1 MKRKLC
7 NILSRLGV
15 TTVVTTESKTSLSF
29 LPETIDVKEVKDA
42 RSATFEAFGIIK
54 MSEKPV
60 ALIVKE
66 DELSSVL
73 TAVTEAWLQRKDLIL
88 ITINGNLYQH
98 YDYLD
103 RCLMSSAL
111 LLQNSNEDELVQ
123 EMQLRHGPHL
133 LRTALLLE
141 EENPVDYSNIIQ
153 ELDNGLSDNDVV
165 FCYNPTQV
173 SGTHNRA
180 ISLQH
185 RYCVISKYVGYL
197 LGCKGKAVLCIPEN
211 LLAYDSNI
219 FNFRNLPSTFFVVVV
234 ADGSRILSKLSPW
247 IESNG
252 ISVIQTESANYS
264 TLLCEDKPKLVYI
277 K

>member
-1 MKRKLC
+1 MKSKLC
-7 NILSRLGV
+7 NILLRLGV

-29 LPETIDVKEVKDA
+29 ISDTFDVKEVKDA

-66 DELSSVL
+66 KELSNTL

-88 ITINGNLYQH
+88 ITINGNLYLH

-111 LLQNSNEDELVQ
+111 LLEDSNEEELVQ

-133 LRTALLLE
+133 LRTALKLE
-141 EENPVDYSNIIQ
+141 VERSVDYTNILQ
-153 ELDNGLSDNDVV
+153 ELDKVLCENDVV

-173 SGTHNRA
+173 SGTHNIV
-180 ISLQH
+180 ISQQH
-185 RYCVISKYVGYL
+185 CYCVISKYVGYL
-197 LGCKGKAVLCIPEN
+197 LGCNGKAVLCIPEN

-219 FNFRNLPSTFFVVVV
+219 FNFRNLPSTLFLVVV
-234 ADGSRILSKLSPW
+234 ADSSGSMSKLSPW

-252 ISVIQTESANYS
+252 INVIQTEKADYLA
-264 TLLCEDKPKLVYI
+264 LLREEKPKLVYI

>member
-1 MKRKLC
+1 MKIKLSV
-7 NILSRLGV
+7 ILTRLGV
-15 TTVVTTESKTSLSF
+15 ATVVTTNGKAAKLFLSESF
-29 LPETIDVKEVKDA
+29 DVKEVKDA
-42 RSATFEAFGIIK
+42 RSATFEAFGIIII
-54 MSEKPV
+54 SEKPV
-60 ALIVKE
+60 ALIVNE
-66 DELSSVL
+66 DELSSTL

-111 LLQNSNEDELVQ
+111 LLHDSNEDELVQ

-133 LRTALLLE
+133 LRTALMLE
-141 EENPVDYSNIIQ
+141 EEMPIDYSNILLKL
-153 ELDNGLSDNDVV
+153 EGSLYDNEVV
-165 FCYNPTQV
+165 FCYHPTKM
-173 SGTHNRA
+173 SGTHVVS
-180 ISLQH
+180 IPQQH

-197 LGCKGKAVLCIPEN
+197 LGCKGKTVLCIPEN

-234 ADGSRILSKLSPW
+234 ADSSRTMCKLSPW

-252 ISVIQTESANYS
+252 ISVIQEDSADYS
-264 TLLCEDKPKLVYI
+264 ALLREDKPKLIYI

>member
-7 NILSRLGV
+7 IILSRLGV
-15 TTVVTTESKTSLSF
+15 TTVVTTVDKTSLLFFS
-29 LPETIDVKEVKDA
+29 ETFDIKEVRDA

-66 DELSSVL
+66 DELSSTL

-111 LLQNSNEDELVQ
+111 LLEDSNEGEVVQ

-133 LRTALLLE
+133 LRTALMLE
-141 EENPVDYSNIIQ
+141 EEKPVDYSNILQ
-153 ELDNGLSDNDVV
+153 ELERGLSDNDVV
-165 FCYNPTQV
+165 FCYHPTKL
-173 SGTHNRA
+173 SGTRNIA
-180 ISLQH
+180 ISQKH

-234 ADGSRILSKLSPW
+234 ADGSRTMSKLSPW

-252 ISVIQTESANYS
+252 INVIQTERADYSA
-264 TLLCEDKPKLVYI
+264 LLREDKPKLVYI

>member
-1 MKRKLC
+1 MNSKLC

-15 TTVVTTESKTSLSF
+15 TTVVTTVDKTSQLLLSKIF
-29 LPETIDVKEVKDA
+29 DVKEVKDA

-54 MSEKPV
+54 ISEKPV

-66 DELSSVL
+66 DELSSTL

-88 ITINGNLYQH
+88 VTINGNLYQH

-111 LLQNSNEDELVQ
+111 LLEDSNEEELVQ

-133 LRTALLLE
+133 LRTALMLE
-141 EENPVDYSNIIQ
+141 EEDPVDYSNILQ
-153 ELDNGLSDNDVV
+153 GLENSLSENDVV

-173 SGTHNRA
+173 SGTHNIA

-197 LGCKGKAVLCIPEN
+197 LGCKGKTVLCIPEN

-234 ADGSRILSKLSPW
+234 ADSSGTMSKLSPW

-252 ISVIQTESANYS
+252 INVIQTESANYS
-264 TLLCEDKPKLVYI
+264 ALLREDKPKLVYI

>member
-1 MKRKLC
+1 MKSKLC
-7 NILSRLGV
+7 NILTRLGV
-15 TTVVTTESKTSLSF
+15 TTVVTTESKSSQLFLSEKF
-29 LPETIDVKEVKDA
+29 DFKEVKDA

-54 MSEKPV
+54 IIEKPV
-60 ALIVKE
+60 ALLLKE
-66 DELSSVL
+66 DELSSTL
-73 TAVTEAWLQRKDLIL
+73 TAVTEAWFQRKDLIL
-88 ITINGNLYQH
+88 ITVNGNLYQH

-111 LLQNSNEDELVQ
+111 LLEDSNEDEVVQ

-133 LRTALLLE
+133 LRTALMLE
-141 EENPVDYSNIIQ
+141 EEKPVDYSCVLQ
-153 ELDNGLSDNDVV
+153 ELEGSLSDKDVV
-165 FCYNPTQV
+165 FCYHPAKL
-173 SGTHNRA
+173 SGEHNIA
-180 ISLQH
+180 ISQQH

-197 LGCKGKAVLCIPEN
+197 LGNKCKAVLCIPEK

-219 FNFRNLPSTFFVVVV
+219 FNFRNLPNTFFVMVI
-234 ADGSRILSKLSPW
+234 ADNSGVMSKLSPW

>member
-15 TTVVTTESKTSLSF
+15 TTVVTTDSKTSQLFLS
-29 LPETIDVKEVKDA
+29 ETFDVKEVKDA

-54 MSEKPV
+54 MSEKSV

-66 DELSSVL
+66 DELSSTL
-73 TAVTEAWLQRKDLIL
+73 TAVTEAWLQRKNLIL

-123 EMQLRHGPHL
+123 KMQLRHGPHL
-133 LRTALLLE
+133 LRTALMLE
-141 EENPVDYSNIIQ
+141 EEDPVDYSNIIQ
-153 ELDNGLSDNDVV
+153 ELENSLSENDVV
-165 FCYNPTQV
+165 FFYNPTQV
-173 SGTHNRA
+173 LGTHNRA

-197 LGCKGKAVLCIPEN
+197 LGCKGKIVLCIPEN

-234 ADGSRILSKLSPW
+234 ADDSRTMSKLSPW

-252 ISVIQTESANYS
+252 INVIQTESADYS
-264 TLLCEDKPKLVYI
+264 ALLSDNNPKLVYI

>member
-1 MKRKLC
+1 MKKKLC

-15 TTVVTTESKTSLSF
+15 STVVTTESKTSLSF
-29 LPETIDVKEVKDA
+29 LLETFDVKDVKDA

-60 ALIVKE
+60 ALIIKE
-66 DELSSVL
+66 DELSSTL
-73 TAVTEAWLQRKDLIL
+73 TAVTEAWLQRKDMIL

-103 RCLMSSAL
+103 RCLMSSVL
-111 LLQNSNEDELVQ
+111 LLEDSNENELVQ

-133 LRTALLLE
+133 LRTALMLE
-141 EENPVDYSNIIQ
+141 DEKPVEYSNILE
-153 ELDNGLSDNDVV
+153 ELEGCLAVNDVV
-165 FCYNPTQV
+165 FCYHPTKIF
-173 SGTHNRA
+173 GNHNIAITH
-180 ISLQH
+180 QH

-219 FNFRNLPSTFFVVVV
+219 FNFRNLPSTFFIVVV
-234 ADGSRILSKLSPW
+234 ADGSRTMRKLSPW